1 MSRFVAQRLALVVVQ
16 LLAVVIGIF
25 VLLRVLPADPA
36 AKVAGTVATPEARAQ
51 AEKALGLD
59 ESIPS
64 QLVTYLEGLARG
76 DFALSWNSQSPVLS
90 DITERLPVTLQFVV
104 LAFILAIAIAIPVG
118 RKAAAR
124 PGGRTDKATVAY
136 SLFSGAQPDFWWG
149 LLFVYLFTVKLG
161 VLPVPTG
168 LLSADTTP
176 PPAITHFILID
187 SLLAGDL
194 RAFLDALAHFVL
206 PVCTLAFVLTG
217 PLIKMTRK
225 SLMRT
230 ADADYVLYARAC
242 GRPAREVRWL
252 TLRNSL
258 TPVLTLIGIL
268 FGFMLGG
275 GVLIEYVFALDGIGR
290 YALVSTLNLD
300 YPAVQGAV
308 ILLTACSLIVYLLVD
323 IAYAV
328 MDPRVRYG
336 DRQ

>member
-1 MSRFVAQRLALVVVQ
+1 MARFVVQRLGLVVLQ

-25 VLLRVLPADPA
+25 VLLRALPADPA
-36 AKVAGTVATPEARAQ
+36 TKVAGLVATPEARAQ
-51 AEKALGLD
+51 AERSLGID
-59 ESIPS
+59 GSIPS
-64 QLVTYLEGLARG
+64 QLGTYLEGLVHG
-76 DFALSWNSQSPVLS
+76 DLAVSWSSQSPVLS
-90 DITERLPVTLQFVV
+90 EVAVRLPVTLQFVV
-104 LAFILAIAIAIPVG
+104 LAFILAVAIAIPVG
-118 RKAAAR
+118 RMAAAR
-124 PGGRTDKATVAY
+124 PGGRVDKATVAY

-168 LLSADTTP
+168 LLSADIVP
-176 PPAITHFILID
+176 PPAVTNFVLVD
-187 SLLAGDL
+187 ALLAGDMT
-194 RAFLDALAHFVL
+194 AFFDALAHLLL

-225 SLMRT
+225 SVMGT
-230 ADADYVLYARAC
+230 ADADYVLHARAC

-252 TLRNSL
+252 MLRNSL

-275 GVLIEYVFALDGIGR
+275 AVLIEYVFALDGIGR

-308 ILLTACSLIVYLLVD
+308 IVLTACSLLVYLLVD
-323 IAYAV
+323 VVYAV

-336 DRQ
+336 DR

>member
-1 MSRFVAQRLALVVVQ
+1 MSRFVVQRLALVVVQ

-51 AEKALGLD
+51 AEHALGLD
-59 ESIPS
+59 ESIAS
-64 QLVTYLEGLARG
+64 QLGTYLEGLVRG
-76 DFALSWNSQSPVLS
+76 DFALSWNSQSPVLEE
-90 DITERLPVTLQFVV
+90 IAQRLPVTLQFVV
-104 LAFILAIAIAIPVG
+104 IAFVISIAIAIPVA
-118 RKAAAR
+118 RRAAAN
-124 PGGRTDKATVAY
+124 PGGRADKAVAAY

-149 LLFVYLFTVKLG
+149 LLFVFLFTVKLG

-176 PPAITHFILID
+176 PPAVTNFILID
-187 SLLAGDL
+187 SLLDGNFS
-194 RAFLDALAHFVL
+194 AFFDALAHLVL
-206 PVCTLAFVLTG
+206 PIATLSFVLTG

-230 ADADYVLYARAC
+230 AEADYLLHARAC
-242 GRPAREVRWL
+242 GRPEREIRWL
-252 TLRNSL
+252 ALRNSL
-258 TPVLTLIGIL
+258 PPVLTLVGIL

-275 GVLIEYVFALDGIGR
+275 AVLIEYVFALDGIGR

-308 ILLTACSLIVYLLVD
+308 IVLTACSLLVYLLVD
-323 IAYAV
+323 VAYAA

-336 DRQ
+336 DR